1 MSLQVV
7 SIRPKT
13 SAQTIHLELWMVEI
27 SAANNAFIH
36 GRHAQ
41 ALKHY
46 QAALDLASIGVA
58 NLLATENASHLVFEA
73 ERQIAAFVVTHH
85 NLADLYRQADQLTQT
100 IAHLCDAHE
109 TLFQLSYHLHAEIRS
124 LALRHLKFTYQE
136 LMSFTQQH
144 GQYLRVQQTIILTQY
159 ICECC
164 RQKVKN

>member
-1 MSLQVV
+1 MSLQVI
-7 SIRPKT
+7 SIRPNN
-13 SAQTIHLELWMVEI
+13 SAQTIHLELWKVEI

-36 GRHAQ
+36 GQYSQ
-41 ALKHY
+41 AFNHY
-46 QAALDLASIGVA
+46 QAALDLAKAGVT
-58 NLLATENASHLVFEA
+58 NLLSIENASHLVFDA

-109 TLFQLSYHLHAEIRS
+109 TLFQLSHHFHAEIRS

-136 LMSFTQQH
+136 LVSFTQQH
-144 GQYLRVQQTIILTQY
+144 GQYLRIQQTIILTQY

-164 RQKVKN
+164 RQKVRN